1 LGLLRMCPLPGHHGH
16 DSYLRWTTESF
27 LHFPV
32 AAFFHFRDRP
42 APDIKLHVSTW
53 CKAACVANFGQKW
66 SGLLE
71 AQPGKKWSGLLEAQP
86 GMHAHAYTHIHTHT
100 HTHKHTVCTCQLT
113 LAETGLGW
121 SCTQSLPPR
130 NAITATVTST
140 SAPAA
145 TARPHRLRNL
155 FQPQTVTRK

>member
-1 LGLLRMCPLPGHHGH
+1 MCPLPGHHGH
-16 DSYLRWTTESF
+16 DSYLRWITESF
-27 LHFPV
+27 SHFPV

-42 APDIKLHVSTW
+42 APDIKLHVTAW
-53 CKAACVANFGQKW
+53 CEAACVANFGQKW

-71 AQPGKKWSGLLEAQP
+71 AQPG
-86 GMHAHAYTHIHTHT
+86 MHAHTYRHTHILTHT
-100 HTHKHTVCTCQLT
+100 HIQTRTQQAHAFAEHPQRLACTCQLT

-121 SCTQSLPPR
+121 SRTQSLPPR
-130 NAITATVTST
+130 NTITATVTST